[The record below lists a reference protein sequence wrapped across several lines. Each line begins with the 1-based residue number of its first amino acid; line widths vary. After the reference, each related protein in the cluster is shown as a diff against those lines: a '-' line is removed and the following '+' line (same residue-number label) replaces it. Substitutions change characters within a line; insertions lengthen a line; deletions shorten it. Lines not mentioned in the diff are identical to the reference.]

1 MNGGYRGDPGEVG
14 QTLPEFRDICSSV
27 EIAIDDVIESDDIE
41 IVYKML
47 HKFYDSYFRLCRLL
61 LKENLEGEFDLELK
75 RKIRIINN
83 ISTDLFNRYNVLFA
97 KRAHDDSIRLTRVLM
112 LLTCILAW
120 VTVVSVP
127 SMIEYNGFSI
137 RWDSPVIC
145 LVIAYFYFKWYRP
158 YENRNIDIDTDP
170 MVWGNA

>member
-14 QTLPEFRDICSSV
+14 QTLPEFRDTCSSV

-41 IVYKML
+41 TVYKML

-97 KRAHDDSIRLTRVLM
+97 KRAHEDSIRLTRVLM
-112 LLTCILAW
+112 LLTCILAL

-127 SMIEYNGFSI
+127 SFEYNGLSV
-137 RWDSPVIC
+137 RWDTPFIC
-145 LVIAYFYFKWYRP
+145 LVITYFYFKWYRP

-170 MVWGNA
+170 RLWGNA

>member
-41 IVYKML
+41 TVYKML

-61 LKENLEGEFDLELK
+61 LKENLEGGFDLELK

-127 SMIEYNGFSI
+127 SMFEYNGFSI

-145 LVIAYFYFKWYRP
+145 LVIAYFYFRWYSP

-170 MVWGNA
+170 RVWRNA